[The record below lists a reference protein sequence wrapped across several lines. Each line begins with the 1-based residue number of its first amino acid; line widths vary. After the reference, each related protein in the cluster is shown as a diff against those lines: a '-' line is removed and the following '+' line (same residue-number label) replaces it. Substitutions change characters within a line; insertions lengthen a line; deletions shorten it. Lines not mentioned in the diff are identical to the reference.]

1 MPRHRLTKAVEFE
14 TVMARGARASSARFT
29 GMGLGRTAGVS
40 RLGLV
45 VGKRA
50 EPRAVDR
57 NRVKRLVRA
66 SHREWSSR
74 FGALDV
80 VVQLKGSARNRS
92 NDMLRQELETL
103 FGRMLEAHFRGH
115 NPRSVQ

>member
-1 MPRHRLTKAVEFE
+1 MPRHRLTNSADFE
-14 TVMARGARASSARFT
+14 SVIARGTRAISVRFT
-29 GMGLGRTAGVS
+29 GMGLGNTLGVS

-50 EPRAVDR
+50 APRAVDR

-66 SHREWSSR
+66 SHRDWSDR

-80 VVQLKGSARNRS
+80 VVQLRGNPRNRS
-92 NDMLRQELETL
+92 NDLLREELEVL
-103 FGRMLEAHFRGH
+103 FGRMLEMHIRGH

>member
-14 TVMARGARASSARFT
+14 TVMARGKRASSTRFT
-29 GMGLGRTAGVS
+29 GMGLGNTAGVS

-50 EPRAVDR
+50 APRAVDR

-66 SHREWSSR
+66 SHRDWSAR

-80 VVQLKGSARNRS
+80 VVQLRVSPRNCS
-92 NDMLRQELETL
+92 NAMLREELEML
-103 FGRMLEAHFRGH
+103 FGRMLDMHLRGH